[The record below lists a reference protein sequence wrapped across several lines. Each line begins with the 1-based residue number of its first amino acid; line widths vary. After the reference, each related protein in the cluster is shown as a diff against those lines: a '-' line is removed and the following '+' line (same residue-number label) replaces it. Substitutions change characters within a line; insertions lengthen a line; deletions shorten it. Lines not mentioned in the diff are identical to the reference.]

1 MEVTIMWNVLTWG
14 HALTFVMSYW
24 LGGVQFPTFRG
35 TILQKAWTP
44 ALLEELETVLHGS
57 WLLNTP
63 QVWTAVWRHPE
74 ESLPYPENT
83 LDHAALSVFIT
94 SMAFIIKT
102 PGHLADKIAY
112 LSQNLINSQHERSL
126 LYTVGN
132 LMHHQE
138 KWVRCTNYYS

>member
-1 MEVTIMWNVLTWG
+1 MDSSLV
-14 HALTFVMSYW
+14 
-24 LGGVQFPTFRG
+24 GGVVDSPPRQLTPEHPPSVNCCVTAPRG
-35 TILQKAWTP
+35 KLAIPQKTP
-44 ALLEELETVLHGS
+44 
-57 WLLNTP
+57 
-63 QVWTAVWRHPE
+63 
-74 ESLPYPENT
+74 
-83 LDHAALSVFIT
+83 LDHAALSVFII

-138 KWVRCTNYYS
+138 KWVRCANYYS